1 MHVSICLIK
10 IFKLSEIHRTEHDHA
25 QFLTAFVYQI
35 LAAFEIRQSL
45 LVPIITYR
53 EPGISANNTPD
64 ALMPGPTHDSDV
76 TPVIEIRVP
85 PQPLAHEDFSDHHT
99 SYCQNAGDCMKDE
112 QCSEDPYM
120 FDEFSPS
127 PEAKHDAY
135 MPGRYMPSS
144 GASEDP
150 YTILGIVTD
159 VTEKQLKRAYREM
172 CLKHHP
178 DKKGGATKDFQRVA
192 TAYSTLLKKF
202 ECFIISSDEED
213 VLKPCDAASWIN
225 KSIASTLCT
234 HQNKLKQSLPVEH
247 PPGTLSSPDELH
259 RPASVSSIPKH
270 IEKLQEPVS
279 EQRNGRTARRN
290 GKNLDSIRILPRKNK
305 TNPMK
310 SLKKKL
316 PSHCCGKGVTSS
328 TAQFQPSAAAN
339 TKSRSNDGKAAI
351 DSILRPRPPSY
362 APPLKLRVAMMRAK
376 HAAPQGAAS
385 ALQNIEPQP
394 RAVAYVGRFN
404 DVEDHRRAAAAIQ
417 RAAGDS
423 HRLWLDKKYAKRDT
437 RRFKNSRQ
445 WTKETNGRNEKA
457 K

>member
-1 MHVSICLIK
+1 MH
-10 IFKLSEIHRTEHDHA
+10 
-25 QFLTAFVYQI
+25 
-35 LAAFEIRQSL
+35 
-45 LVPIITYR
+45 
-53 EPGISANNTPD
+53 
-64 ALMPGPTHDSDV
+64 GPEHDSDV
-76 TPVIEIRVP
+76 TPAIKMRLP
-85 PQPLAHEDFSDHHT
+85 PQPLAREDFSSHHT
-99 SYCQNAGDCMKDE
+99 SCCQNAGDFIAEEM
-112 QCSEDPYM
+112 CSVDPYM
-120 FDEFSPS
+120 SYEYSSGPKVSDDP
-127 PEAKHDAY
+127 Y
-135 MPGRYMPSS
+135 MPGGYMP
-144 GASEDP
+144 GAEASKDP
-150 YTILGIVTD
+150 YTVLGVSTN
-159 VTEKQLKRAYREM
+159 VTEQQLKRAYREM

-178 DKKGGATKDFQRVA
+178 DKQGGATADFQRVA

-213 VLKPCDAASWIN
+213 VLKPCDAASWIK
-225 KSIASTLCT
+225 KSIASTHCT

-316 PSHCCGKGVTSS
+316 PSHCCGKCVTSS

-385 ALQNIEPQP
+385 ALQNIELLHIAQMRANQTSQLKADRLPQP

-404 DVEDHRRAAAAIQ
+404 DVEDHRRAAAANQ
-417 RAAGDS
+417 RAAGDP
-423 HRLWLDKKYAKRDT
+423 HRLWLDKKYSST
-437 RRFKNSRQ
+437 
-445 WTKETNGRNEKA
+445 
-457 K
+457 